1 MRVCRTAATTVASL
15 VILLHDLVLE
25 SLLAVH
31 LIEVV
36 HVLTIGLLRI
46 LNSFLIDVFW
56 SDKLLSII
64 EDCAR
69 SELFVFAKHHLFSL
83 YEVTLFFN
91 R

>member
-25 SLLAVH
+25 SLLAIY

-36 HVLTIGLLRI
+36 HVLTIGLLGI
-46 LNSFLIDVFW
+46 LDSFLIDVFV
-56 SDKLLSII
+56 SDVWLSIF
-64 EDCAR
+64 EDCAGG
-69 SELFVFAKHHLFSL
+69 ELFVFAKHHLFSL
-83 YEVTLFFN
+83 YEVTLFFK